1 MRTTH
6 LLRRINNDL
15 FRWRHAEYR
24 QQMRREWEKQ
34 ELQRLGFKVYA
45 PHDDKD
51 INDKENA
58 KQDKLAER
66 IVANDTLGMETSDVM
81 IFDYLPHAGTIC
93 EMGYA
98 QHLKRTSEKD
108 IKIYVQCTDIRQGTG
123 HIPDEQD
130 RMEFSINQ
138 YVYGVIMD
146 ITDGRGIQTFD
157 EIAVTVL
164 SEDND
169 VIKT

>member
-1 MRTTH
+1 MIY
-6 LLRRINNDL
+6 LGGDMLSIG
-15 FRWRHAEYR
+15 

-45 PHDDKD
+45 PQDDKD
-51 INDKENA
+51 INDKANA

-66 IVANDTLGMETSDVM
+66 IVANDTEGMERSSIM
-81 IFDYLPHAGTIC
+81 IFDYLPHAQGTIC

-98 QHLKRTSEKD
+98 QHLKRASEKD

-123 HIPDEQD
+123 HISDEQD
-130 RMEFSINQ
+130 RAEFSINQ

-157 EIAVTVL
+157 EICEEL
-164 SEDND
+164 IS
-169 VIKT
+169 

>member
-1 MRTTH
+1 MIY
-6 LLRRINNDL
+6 LGGDMLSIG
-15 FRWRHAEYR
+15 

-51 INDKENA
+51 INDKANA

-66 IVANDTLGMETSDVM
+66 IMFNDTLGMETSDVM
-81 IFDYLPHAGTIC
+81 IFDYLPHAQGTIC

-98 QHLKRTSEKD
+98 QHLKKASEND

-123 HIPDEQD
+123 HISDEQG
-130 RMEFSINQ
+130 RAEFSINQ

-157 EIAVTVL
+157 EICQELV
-164 SEDND
+164 E
-169 VIKT
+169 K

>member
-1 MRTTH
+1 
-6 LLRRINNDL
+6 
-15 FRWRHAEYR
+15 
-24 QQMRREWEKQ
+24 MRREWEKQ

-81 IFDYLPHAGTIC
+81 IFDYLPHAQGTIC

-98 QHLKRTSEKD
+98 QHLKEQVRKILKFMFNVLTSDKEQV
-108 IKIYVQCTDIRQGTG
+108 IYQTNKTEWSSV
-123 HIPDEQD
+123 
-130 RMEFSINQ
+130 SIN
-138 YVYGVIMD
+138 MCM
-146 ITDGRGIQTFD
+146 
-157 EIAVTVL
+157 A
-164 SEDND
+164 
-169 VIKT
+169 

>member
-1 MRTTH
+1 MIY
-6 LLRRINNDL
+6 LGGDMLSIG
-15 FRWRHAEYR
+15 

-51 INDKENA
+51 INNKANA
-58 KQDKLAER
+58 NQDKLAER
-66 IVANDTLGMETSDVM
+66 IVFNDTLGMETSDVM
-81 IFDYLPHAGTIC
+81 IFDYLPHAQGTIC

-98 QHLKRTSEKD
+98 QHLKKASEKD

-123 HIPDEQD
+123 HISDEQD
-130 RMEFSINQ
+130 RAEFSINQ

-157 EIAVTVL
+157 EICEELV
-164 SEDND
+164 EE
-169 VIKT
+169 

>member
-1 MRTTH
+1 MIY
-6 LLRRINNDL
+6 LGGDMLSIG
-15 FRWRHAEYR
+15 

-45 PHDDKD
+45 PDDDKD

-81 IFDYLPHAGTIC
+81 IFDYLPHAQGTIC

-108 IKIYVQCTDIRQGTG
+108 IKFMFNVLTSDKEQVIYQTNKTEWSSV
-123 HIPDEQD
+123 
-130 RMEFSINQ
+130 SIK
-138 YVYGVIMD
+138 YVWRNYGYY
-146 ITDGRGIQTFD
+146 
-157 EIAVTVL
+157 
-164 SEDND
+164 
-169 VIKT
+169 

>member
-1 MRTTH
+1 MIY
-6 LLRRINNDL
+6 LGGDMLSIG
-15 FRWRHAEYR
+15 

-51 INDKENA
+51 INDKANA
-58 KQDKLAER
+58 NQDKLAER
-66 IVANDTLGMETSDVM
+66 IVFNDM
-81 IFDYLPHAGTIC
+81 IFDYLPHAQGTIC

-98 QHLKRTSEKD
+98 QHLKRASEKD

-123 HIPDEQD
+123 HISDEQD
-130 RMEFSINQ
+130 RAEFSINQ

-146 ITDGRGIQTFD
+146 ITDSRGIQTFD
-157 EIAVTVL
+157 EICEELV
-164 SEDND
+164 S
-169 VIKT
+169 